1 MGTCLDVTGKEP
13 TQAGEVYQLSVCNTT
28 KKAGLMENMKKVSQN
43 DVLCPRCGSAMFK
56 SDGSTLYWHADSNHP
71 PCSITNLFF
80 TARVEHAAV
89 ASSAEEH
96 GKQPA

>member
-1 MGTCLDVTGKEP
+1 
-13 TQAGEVYQLSVCNTT
+13 
-28 KKAGLMENMKKVSQN
+28 MENMKKVSQN